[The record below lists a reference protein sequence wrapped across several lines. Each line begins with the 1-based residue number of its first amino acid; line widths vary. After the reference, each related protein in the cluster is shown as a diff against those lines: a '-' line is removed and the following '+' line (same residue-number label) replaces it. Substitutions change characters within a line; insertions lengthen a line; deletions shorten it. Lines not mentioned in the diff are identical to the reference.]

1 MEFHIRRQPDD
12 TTCGPTCLHAVYR
25 YFDDEL
31 PLEQIIGEVS
41 ALAEGGTLGALLA
54 VHALRRGYRATL
66 YTYNLEIFDP
76 SWFALDRSAILAK
89 LREQLEAK
97 PGRSRLRAG
106 TEAYVEFLELGG
118 ELRFVDLTSR
128 LLRKLLDRELPVLT
142 GLSSTFLYREPREIP
157 ETGRPDDLRGEPA
170 GHFVVLVDYDEW
182 SYKVHMADPF
192 HPNPFDEDESSPRR
206 IYQVPI
212 DRVVNA
218 ILLGVLTYDA
228 NLLQIEPGPWGRRA
242 VREREAAEREIR

>member
-1 MEFHIRRQPDD
+1 MDFDIRRQPDD

-31 PLEQIIGEVS
+31 PLEQIIDEVS
-41 ALAEGGTLGALLA
+41 ALTTGGTLGSLLA

-66 YTYNLEIFDP
+66 YSYNVELFDPTWFGLDRVTLLDKLRRQLEIKG
-76 SWFALDRSAILAK
+76 DR
-89 LREQLEAK
+89 
-97 PGRSRLRAG
+97 PRLRAG
-106 TEAYVEFLELGG
+106 TEAYLEFLELGG

-128 LLRKLLDRELPVLT
+128 LLRKLLDRKLPVLT
-142 GLSSTFLYREPREIP
+142 GLSSTWLYREAREIP
-157 ETGRPDDLRGEPA
+157 ETTKPDDLRGDPA

-192 HPNPFDEDESSPRR
+192 HPNPFDEDKSAPQRV
-206 IYQVPI
+206 YQVPI

-228 NLLQIEPGPWGRRA
+228 NLLQIEPGPRGLRA
-242 VREREAAEREIR
+242 

>member
-1 MEFHIRRQPDD
+1 MDFDIRRQPDD
-12 TTCGPTCLHAVYR
+12 TTCGPTCLHAVYG
-25 YFDDEL
+25 YFDDEQ

-41 ALAEGGTLGALLA
+41 ALSTGGTLGSLLA

-66 YTYNLEIFDP
+66 YTYNLDIFDP
-76 SWFALDRSAILAK
+76 SWFPLDRAGIQAK
-89 LREQLEAK
+89 LRAQLEAK
-97 PGRSRLRAG
+97 PDRARLAAG
-106 TEAYVEFLELGG
+106 TEAYLEFLELGG

-128 LLRKLLDRELPVLT
+128 LIRKLLDRELPILT
-142 GLSSTFLYREPREIP
+142 GLSSTYLYRESREIP
-157 ETGRPDDLRGEPA
+157 ETNRPDDIHGEPA

-192 HPNPFDEDESSPRR
+192 HPNPFDEDKAAPRR

-228 NLLQIEPGPWGRRA
+228 NLLQIEPGPKGLRCA
-242 VREREAAEREIR
+242 P

>member
-1 MEFHIRRQPDD
+1 MEFDIRRQPDD

-25 YFDDEL
+25 FFDDEL
-31 PLEQIIGEVS
+31 PLEQIIAEVS
-41 ALAEGGTLGALLA
+41 ALATGGTLGSLLA

-76 SWFALDRSAILAK
+76 SWFGLDRAALTAK
-89 LREQLEAK
+89 LRRQLEIKADR
-97 PGRSRLRAG
+97 PRLRRG
-106 TEAYVEFLELGG
+106 TEAYLEFLELGG

-157 ETGRPDDLRGEPA
+157 ETNRPDDLHGEPA

-192 HPNPFDEDESSPRR
+192 HPNPFDADKASPQR

-228 NLLQIEPGPWGRRA
+228 NLLQIEPGPRGLRSRA
-242 VREREAAEREIR
+242 

>member
-1 MEFHIRRQPDD
+1 MDFDIHRQPDD

-31 PLEQIIGEVS
+31 PLEQIIDEVS
-41 ALAEGGTLGALLA
+41 ALTTGGTLGALLA

-66 YTYNLEIFDP
+66 YSFNVELFDPTWFGLDRATVVDNLRRQLEIKG
-76 SWFALDRSAILAK
+76 DR
-89 LREQLEAK
+89 
-97 PGRSRLRAG
+97 PRLRAG
-106 TEAYVEFLELGG
+106 TEAYLEFLELGG

-142 GLSSTFLYREPREIP
+142 GLSSTWLYRESREIP
-157 ETGRPDDLRGEPA
+157 ETTKPHDLKGDPA

-192 HPNPFDEDESSPRR
+192 HPNPFDEDQSAPRR
-206 IYQVPI
+206 VYQVPI

-228 NLLQIEPGPWGRRA
+228 NLLQIEPGPYRGPRGRRP
-242 VREREAAEREIR
+242 